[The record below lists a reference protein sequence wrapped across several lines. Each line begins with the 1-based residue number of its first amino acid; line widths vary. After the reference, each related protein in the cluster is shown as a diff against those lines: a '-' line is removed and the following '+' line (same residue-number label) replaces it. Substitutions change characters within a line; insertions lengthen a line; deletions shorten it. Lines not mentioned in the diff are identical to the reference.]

1 MAATTPVPALLL
13 VLVLTTTSSSIVRAR
28 WLPSMHSSSQRI
40 PHLPASAS
48 TNTPPNAGTAA
59 NRGGNVAKCVAAGLS
74 ELSSF
79 HGASSRVFSTRSVF
93 MAPGAD
99 EWTSFGPQDKADAL
113 RRLSDSIPNPSFAV
127 QSVTSYRLLYSLY
140 KPADHGLVVI
150 GSVHSSAPGAES
162 GSEQIG
168 GRFLTFW
175 DQVWPAEDAYNEDC
189 SKWGLSWLMW
199 QTRDEN
205 GLPAKRVPFTA
216 NVSAD
221 SSVSPDLGMAAKPSE
236 QPAAEPADVTPDVLR
251 MDDDFGHLDDVK
263 SAQSSNEEARNGDKH
278 ETPNEPSQVKATL
291 GQVEEPQQSDVTFY
305 VQTAWSAFV
314 SALAADDVAS
324 ASSILFGPD
333 AVTLMAPGADSIT
346 LATELEKAN
355 LLNELKASH
364 LSLSVMV
371 EEVAVLQGSEST
383 QNSES
388 STISALVRSTYSIAN
403 AQGVDAEHGKRV
415 ELWRASATNEREWH
429 LSWSMWNGNGHVL
442 TREEAMAAYENDK
455 FPQQRDSFCS
465 FCYFKGQSTMAAS
478 SFPALQLPLLAVVIF
493 ISSFT
498 HARTLPSVHSG
509 ESPGNQKVTSQSVAA
524 KCVAAGLSEIFSFR
538 GESSRRVFSPRAV
551 FMAPGKAEQILF
563 TPRDKEHALRHLRC
577 ATFTVETLHSYRI
590 LNSLYKPANNAL
602 VVLGSLQSA
611 PSPANIQSDNNGG
624 RFLAFWEQ
632 ITRTEDDTDQ
642 ECSEWGISWLMWQTR
657 DEKTRGAS
665 KSVPLTATSANASVI
680 ADAKRAALASEKT
693 EAEARNRIPSV
704 LKMDYHFGHQ
714 DEVKTARDNEEY
726 LKGKAGRDEEPQQ
739 RDVRFYVQKVWSAF
753 VSALAADDV
762 ASASSNLF
770 GPDAVTLM
778 APGADSIT
786 LATELQKTNLLKEL
800 KWSQLSLTVSVGEIA
815 VLQDADTKLI
825 SGSRS
830 YAALVRSNYTI
841 VDDQG
846 FRVEHGRRVELW
858 RPSSTNPREW
868 HLSWSMWN
876 DDGAVFRR
884 TSGTATS

>member
-1 MAATTPVPALLL
+1 
-13 VLVLTTTSSSIVRAR
+13 
-28 WLPSMHSSSQRI
+28 
-40 PHLPASAS
+40 
-48 TNTPPNAGTAA
+48 
-59 NRGGNVAKCVAAGLS
+59 
-74 ELSSF
+74 
-79 HGASSRVFSTRSVF
+79 

-429 LSWSMWNGNGHVL
+429 LSW
-442 TREEAMAAYENDK
+442 
-455 FPQQRDSFCS
+455 
-465 FCYFKGQSTMAAS
+465 
-478 SFPALQLPLLAVVIF
+478 
-493 ISSFT
+493 
-498 HARTLPSVHSG
+498 
-509 ESPGNQKVTSQSVAA
+509 
-524 KCVAAGLSEIFSFR
+524 
-538 GESSRRVFSPRAV
+538 
-551 FMAPGKAEQILF
+551 
-563 TPRDKEHALRHLRC
+563 
-577 ATFTVETLHSYRI
+577 
-590 LNSLYKPANNAL
+590 
-602 VVLGSLQSA
+602 
-611 PSPANIQSDNNGG
+611 
-624 RFLAFWEQ
+624 
-632 ITRTEDDTDQ
+632 
-642 ECSEWGISWLMWQTR
+642 
-657 DEKTRGAS
+657 
-665 KSVPLTATSANASVI
+665 
-680 ADAKRAALASEKT
+680 
-693 EAEARNRIPSV
+693 NRIPSV